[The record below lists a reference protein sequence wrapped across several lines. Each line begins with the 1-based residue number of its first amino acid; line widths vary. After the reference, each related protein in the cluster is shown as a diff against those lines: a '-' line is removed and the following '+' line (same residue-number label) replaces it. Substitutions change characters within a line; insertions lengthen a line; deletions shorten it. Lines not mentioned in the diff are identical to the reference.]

1 MMDIFN
7 INNSKFFF
15 KKINTKI
22 FFVKKQLTKFLKN
35 FVKLKKC

>member
-7 INNSKFFF
+7 INNSKLFF
-15 KKINTKI
+15 KKINAKM
-22 FFVKKQLTKFLKN
+22 FFIKKQLINFLKN